1 MKTSRSETP
10 PLGCETLLWIGDNEH
25 LEMHA
30 AWRVCQRVSDVI
42 AIHGNIGDAIYRP
55 PRCSPTHVIVAQ
67 SNRHVARQVA
77 IDGESLP
84 RLRSRFP
91 GAKMLVVRGRL
102 VAPTV
107 RMPERSVS
115 RDAGEHWVDSVS
127 SGEAESYLRYWL
139 TGVER
144 SNESLSLGPIVVV
157 SSVYQDAEPY
167 IDTLRNLRCLEEGGH
182 ALVQWQRTLTR
193 HSSAGF
199 ATVLWDDSV
208 AVPCGAEG
216 WRTRCE
222 KAPGARHVWLTG
234 LANES
239 QRQVARE
246 NGVDAVVEKPGRLA
260 CLVDA
265 LI

>member
-1 MKTSRSETP
+1 M
-10 PLGCETLLWIGDNEH
+10 GCDTLLWIGDNEH
-25 LEMHA
+25 PEMRA
-30 AWRVCQRVSDVI
+30 AWRVCQQVSDVI
-42 AIHGNIGDAIYRP
+42 AIRGGIAEATERP
-55 PRCSPTHVIVAQ
+55 PRSSPTHVIVAQ
-67 SNRHVARQVA
+67 SNRHDARQIA

-84 RLRSRFP
+84 RLRSQFP
-91 GAKMLVVRGRL
+91 DADMLVVRGRL

-107 RMPERSVS
+107 RLPERSVN
-115 RDAGEHWVDSVS
+115 RNAGEHWVDSVPS
-127 SGEAESYLRYWL
+127 SEAESFLRYWL
-139 TGVER
+139 TGVECPD
-144 SNESLSLGPIVVV
+144 ESLSLGPIVVV

-167 IDTLRNLRCLEEGGH
+167 IETLRSLPCSEEGGH

-216 WRTRCE
+216 WRIRCE
-222 KAPGARHVWLTG
+222 RAPGARHVWMTG

-239 QRQVARE
+239 QRQIARE